1 MEDHPGVLYLHVGSL
16 AENDLNKVSATQ
28 QEIQFKAYYLLKDE
42 ESYQFCY
49 VDEDGLVRG
58 TSVPF
63 QFCPDPDEDI
73 KVVINKERV
82 EGMEQ
87 LSEELYQ
94 ENLELKDKYTDL
106 HEQLQ
111 RKRMVL
117 EATQRMKKTL
127 EQEVKEKASWEE
139 EKGSWESELLKLKES
154 IQQKIM
160 SEKDLGIRIEEL
172 QTQLAT
178 QEKEMEDLIVK
189 DQEKTE
195 QLEQLKKEN
204 GQLSLSLTEQKQH
217 WKTLGQTV
225 EMLKE
230 KEAAA
235 WKKQQG

>member
-1 MEDHPGVLYLHVGSL
+1 
-16 AENDLNKVSATQ
+16 
-28 QEIQFKAYYLLKDE
+28 
-42 ESYQFCY
+42 
-49 VDEDGLVRG
+49 
-58 TSVPF
+58 
-63 QFCPDPDEDI
+63 
-73 KVVINKERV
+73 
-82 EGMEQ
+82 
-87 LSEELYQ
+87 
-94 ENLELKDKYTDL
+94 
-106 HEQLQ
+106 
-111 RKRMVL
+111 
-117 EATQRMKKTL
+117 
-127 EQEVKEKASWEE
+127 
-139 EKGSWESELLKLKES
+139 
-154 IQQKIM
+154 M
-160 SEKDLGIRIEEL
+160 SEKDLGIRVEEL